1 MKQLD
6 CRYKEDENGFVPAEC
21 WNLDTTFAMYIYSH
35 LCYFRDNCNV
45 GHPGNMSEEKW
56 NKILDDMII
65 AFKLL
70 IEKDETDYHSIE
82 SKNRQ
87 KKIRY
92 GLRTDKD
99 YNRLKLIINNV
110 ALAMEQNIIY
120 PNSSYHCSSC
130 LAKGLCNSWGL
141 NDSLKNL

>member
-1 MKQLD
+1 MLQLNKYLKELGIDENYWLFRDKQLND
-6 CRYKEDENGFVPAEC
+6 NRYKPDEDGFIPAEF
-21 WNLDTTFAMYIYSH
+21 WNLDSTLAMYIYSH

-56 NKILDDMII
+56 SKILDDMIT

-92 GLRTDKD
+92 GLRLFIKYLYDLW
-99 YNRLKLIINNV
+99 Y
-110 ALAMEQNIIY
+110 
-120 PNSSYHCSSC
+120 
-130 LAKGLCNSWGL
+130 
-141 NDSLKNL
+141 

>member
-1 MKQLD
+1 MLQLNKYLKELGIDENYWLFRDKQLND
-6 CRYKEDENGFVPAEC
+6 NRYKPDEDGFIRAEF
-21 WNLDTTFAMYIYSH
+21 WNLDSTLAMYIYSH

-56 NKILDDMII
+56 NKILDDMIT

-92 GLRTDKD
+92 GLRLFIKYLYDLW
-99 YNRLKLIINNV
+99 Y
-110 ALAMEQNIIY
+110 
-120 PNSSYHCSSC
+120 
-130 LAKGLCNSWGL
+130 
-141 NDSLKNL
+141 

>member
-1 MKQLD
+1 MLQLNKYLKELGIDENYWLFRDKQLND
-6 CRYKEDENGFVPAEC
+6 NRYKPDEDGFIPAEF
-21 WNLDTTFAMYIYSH
+21 WNLDSTLAMYIYSH

-45 GHPGNMSEEKW
+45 GHPGNMSEDKW

-92 GLRTDKD
+92 GLRLFIKYLYDLW
-99 YNRLKLIINNV
+99 Y
-110 ALAMEQNIIY
+110 
-120 PNSSYHCSSC
+120 
-130 LAKGLCNSWGL
+130 
-141 NDSLKNL
+141 

>member
-1 MKQLD
+1 MLQLNKYLKELGIDENYWLFRDKQLND
-6 CRYKEDENGFVPAEC
+6 NRYKPDEDGFIPAEF
-21 WNLDTTFAMYIYSH
+21 WNLDSTLAMYIYSH

-65 AFKLL
+65 SFKLL

-87 KKIRY
+87 KKI
-92 GLRTDKD
+92 KF
-99 YNRLKLIINNV
+99 INF
-110 ALAMEQNIIY
+110 LF
-120 PNSSYHCSSC
+120 
-130 LAKGLCNSWGL
+130 
-141 NDSLKNL
+141 SL

>member
-1 MKQLD
+1 MLQLNKYLKELGIDENYWLFRDKQLND
-6 CRYKEDENGFVPAEC
+6 NRYKPDEDGFIPAEF
-21 WNLDTTFAMYIYSH
+21 WNLDSTLAMYIYSH

-70 IEKDETDYHSIE
+70 IEKDETDYHSIK

-92 GLRTDKD
+92 GLRLFIKYLYDLW
-99 YNRLKLIINNV
+99 Y
-110 ALAMEQNIIY
+110 
-120 PNSSYHCSSC
+120 
-130 LAKGLCNSWGL
+130 
-141 NDSLKNL
+141 

>member
-1 MKQLD
+1 MLQLNKYLKELGIDENYWLFRDKQLND
-6 CRYKEDENGFVPAEC
+6 NRYKPDEDGFIPAEF
-21 WNLDTTFAMYIYSH
+21 WNLDSTLAMYIYSH

-70 IEKDETDYHSIE
+70 IEKDGTDYHSIE

-92 GLRTDKD
+92 GLRLFIKYLYDLW
-99 YNRLKLIINNV
+99 Y
-110 ALAMEQNIIY
+110 
-120 PNSSYHCSSC
+120 
-130 LAKGLCNSWGL
+130 
-141 NDSLKNL
+141 

>member
-1 MKQLD
+1 MLQLNKYLKELGIDENYWLFRDKQLND
-6 CRYKEDENGFVPAEC
+6 NRYKPDEDGFIPAEF
-21 WNLDTTFAMYIYSH
+21 WNLDSTLAMYIYSH

-56 NKILDDMII
+56 NKILDDMIT

-92 GLRTDKD
+92 GLRLFIKYL
-99 YNRLKLIINNV
+99 YNLW
-110 ALAMEQNIIY
+110 Y
-120 PNSSYHCSSC
+120 
-130 LAKGLCNSWGL
+130 
-141 NDSLKNL
+141 

>member
-1 MKQLD
+1 MLQLNKYLKELGIDENYWLFRDKQLND
-6 CRYKEDENGFVPAEC
+6 NRYKPDEDGFIPAEF
-21 WNLDTTFAMYIYSH
+21 WNLDSTLAMYIYSH
-35 LCYFRDNCNV
+35 LCYFKDNCNV

-56 NKILDDMII
+56 NKILDDMIT

-92 GLRTDKD
+92 GLRLFIKYLYDLW
-99 YNRLKLIINNV
+99 Y
-110 ALAMEQNIIY
+110 
-120 PNSSYHCSSC
+120 
-130 LAKGLCNSWGL
+130 
-141 NDSLKNL
+141 

>member
-1 MKQLD
+1 MLQLNKYLKELGIDENYWLFRDKQLND
-6 CRYKEDENGFVPAEC
+6 NRYKPDEDGFIPAEF
-21 WNLDTTFAMYIYSH
+21 WNLDSTLAMYVYSH

-92 GLRTDKD
+92 GLRLFIKYLYDLW
-99 YNRLKLIINNV
+99 Y
-110 ALAMEQNIIY
+110 
-120 PNSSYHCSSC
+120 
-130 LAKGLCNSWGL
+130 
-141 NDSLKNL
+141 